1 MNRTER
7 IERVLRRMAA
17 ARIDTLIALSNAKH
31 HLART
36 NLAAHLMGY
45 RALGESALVLRSD
58 GSQRLI
64 VTPAWDAERA
74 ALRRP
79 ELLLTAGDDLAVA
92 LAEVLRQRAPGRM
105 ATTGLDAMP
114 HDLAMRL
121 LDIVGK
127 DALAFD
133 ATVNEVTAPKTDEE
147 IANARKAVAIAEETH
162 LHMLATARTGMRECD
177 LAVEMN
183 LYAREQGANDSF
195 LMLSSGPHQQGV
207 GASSNR
213 PLERGDV
220 IIAEST
226 PAYDGQFGQICRSAS
241 VGAPSD
247 VLVEKYK
254 LLCRAMAAGIGKVR
268 PGATVSEVAGAVDAV
283 LIDAGYDE
291 KYNHP
296 PYMNRRGHGM
306 GAGSIAPG
314 DIAVENQ
321 TILEEDMVFV
331 VHPNQYLPE
340 TGYLLCGEPV
350 RVTANGYESLSRKWA
365 ELGVVGA

>member
-1 MNRTER
+1 MNRAGR
-7 IERVLRRMAA
+7 IERVLCRMAA
-17 ARIDTLIALSNAKH
+17 ERIDTLVALSNAKH
-31 HLART
+31 HLARI

-45 RALGESALVLRSD
+45 RALAESALVLRAD
-58 GSQRLI
+58 GTERLI
-64 VTPAWDAERA
+64 VTPVYDAERA

-79 ELLLTAGDDLAVA
+79 EPPLTASDDLAAA
-92 LAEVLRQRAPGRM
+92 LAELLRQRAPGRI
-105 ATTGLDAMP
+105 ATTGLGAIP
-114 HDLAMRL
+114 HDLAVRL

-127 DALAFD
+127 DALPFD
-133 ATVNEVTAPKTDEE
+133 DAVNEVTAPKTDEE
-147 IANARKAVAIAEETH
+147 IANARKAVAIAEQTH
-162 LHMLATARTGMRECD
+162 EHMLAVARAGLRECD

-183 LYAREQGANDSF
+183 LYAKGLGANDNF
-195 LMLSSGPHQQGV
+195 LMLSGGPHQQGV

-241 VGAPSD
+241 VGTPSN
-247 VLVEKYK
+247 VLVEKYA
-254 LLCRAMAAGIGKVR
+254 LVVRAMTAGIEIIR
-268 PGATVSEVAGAVDAV
+268 PGIKVSDVAGAIDAV
-283 LIDAGYDE
+283 LTDAGYE
-291 KYNHP
+291 KYNRP

-306 GAGSIAPG
+306 GAGSMAPG
-314 DIAVENQ
+314 DIAIENH

-350 RVTANGYESLSRKWA
+350 RVTATGFESLSKKWA
-365 ELGVVGA
+365 ELGAVVA